1 MPLRLS
7 YITAVMEGGGNP
19 VLILTNSLPDAQVG
33 VPYSAQLTAQGGT
46 PPIVWSVISGSLPA
60 GLTLDGPSGIISGTP
75 TGPSGLSNFIVQA
88 LDGPGTGSATA
99 MGTMTT

>member
-1 MPLRLS
+1 MPLRLQ

-33 VPYSAQLTAQGGT
+33 VFYSTTLLAQGGT

-60 GLTLDGPSGIISGTP
+60 GLSLDGPSGVISGTP
-75 TGPSGLSNFIVQA
+75 LGPVGLSTFTILA
-88 LDGPGTGSATA
+88 LDGPQTSSATIT
-99 MGTMTT
+99 GTL